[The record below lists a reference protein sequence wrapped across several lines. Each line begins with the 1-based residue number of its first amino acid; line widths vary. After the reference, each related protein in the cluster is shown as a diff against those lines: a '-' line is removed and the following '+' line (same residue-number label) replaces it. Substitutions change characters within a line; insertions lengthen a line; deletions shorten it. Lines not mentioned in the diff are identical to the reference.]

1 MIGHAA
7 FETNLTARGACF
19 LDVILG
25 ASQGADNLA
34 FNQSFANPRDKPEDE
49 VRVFGK
55 VRILGDATWRG
66 RNSS

>member
-7 FETNLTARGACF
+7 FKTNLMARGACF

-25 ASQGADNLA
+25 SSQRYDNLA
-34 FNQSFANPRDKPEDE
+34 FNQSFANLRDKPGDD

-55 VRILGDATWRG
+55 VRILW
-66 RNSS
+66 